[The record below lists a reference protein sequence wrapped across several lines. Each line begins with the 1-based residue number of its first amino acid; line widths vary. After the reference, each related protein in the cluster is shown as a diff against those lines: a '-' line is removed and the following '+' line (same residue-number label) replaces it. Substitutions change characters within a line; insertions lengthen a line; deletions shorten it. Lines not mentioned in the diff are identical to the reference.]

1 MIAMIK
7 LRLFAKVGLKN
18 RAEFVM
24 NKNLLPFFQNVKL
37 PAHRAG
43 LAGHIPVKRRG
54 VMIRSFK
61 NLQMIILI
69 PIMFLMVFPNAVLS
83 KSGKTS
89 KKNKPQQ
96 TQQTEKTAQ
105 GGLRYDAQSGVLMDA
120 LSGQVL
126 FEQNPT
132 LRIPPA
138 SFGKILT
145 LYLAFDAIRAGQLK
159 MDDLVTVSE
168 KAWRTQGSKMFI
180 KVGERVKVE
189 ELLKGIAISSG
200 NDACIALA
208 EHMTGSEEIFVSK
221 MNEKASLIGM
231 KDSQFKNSHGMPAEG
246 QYTAAM
252 DMALV
257 AHRYIQDHPEAL
269 AFHSTTEY
277 EYNKIRQ
284 YNRNTLLQRNIG
296 VDGLKT
302 GHVEEAGFHLLATAK
317 RDGQRMI
324 AVVMG
329 CDRMR
334 KRAQE
339 AQALL
344 EYGFKNFST
353 VEAVKKG
360 ASFGPVKVKR
370 GKESKISLIAA
381 EEGWVTVPKG
391 KESLISVSPELPKFV
406 EAPIQ
411 KNQLVT
417 KVLIQNEGKVLVQV
431 NLVAPVEVQK
441 SLLPPWPLI
450 ATIGV
455 AVFLVFL
462 IGFWWVRIRRPKPR
476 PLR

>member
-1 MIAMIK
+1 
-7 LRLFAKVGLKN
+7 
-18 RAEFVM
+18 
-24 NKNLLPFFQNVKL
+24 
-37 PAHRAG
+37 
-43 LAGHIPVKRRG
+43 
-54 VMIRSFK
+54 MIRSFK
-61 NLQMIILI
+61 NLRMIILI
-69 PIMFLMVFPNAVLS
+69 SIIFLMVFPNPVLS

-89 KKNKPQQ
+89 KKSKPQQ
-96 TQQTEKTAQ
+96 TQQTQKTTQ
-105 GGLRYDAQSGVLMDA
+105 GGLQCDAQSGVLMDA

-126 FEQNPT
+126 FEKNPD

-138 SFGKILT
+138 SFGKVLT
-145 LYLAFDAIRAGQLK
+145 LYLAYDAIRAGQLK
-159 MDDLVTVSE
+159 MDDMVTVSE

-208 EHMTGSEEIFVSK
+208 EHMTGSEETFVSK
-221 MNEKASLIGM
+221 MNEKANLIGM
-231 KDSQFKNSHGMPAEG
+231 KNSQFKNSHGMPAEE
-246 QYTAAM
+246 QYTTAM
-252 DMALV
+252 DMVILAR
-257 AHRYIQDHPEAL
+257 RYIQDHPEAL

-284 YNRNTLLQRNIG
+284 YNRNTLLQKNIG

-329 CDRMR
+329 CDRMS

-370 GKESKISLIAA
+370 GKESKIALVSA
-381 EEGWVTVPKG
+381 EAGWVTVSKG
-391 KESLISVSPELPKFV
+391 KENQISITPELPNV
-406 EAPIQ
+406 VTAPIQ
-411 KNQLVT
+411 KNQIIA
-417 KVLIQNEGKVLVQV
+417 KALIQNEGKVLRQV
-431 NLVAPVEVQK
+431 NLIAPLEVQK
-441 SLLPPWPLI
+441 SYLPPWPVI
-450 ATIGV
+450 VAIGFG
-455 AVFLVFL
+455 VFLVLL
-462 IGFWWVRIRRPKPR
+462 IGFWRIRMRKTKPR